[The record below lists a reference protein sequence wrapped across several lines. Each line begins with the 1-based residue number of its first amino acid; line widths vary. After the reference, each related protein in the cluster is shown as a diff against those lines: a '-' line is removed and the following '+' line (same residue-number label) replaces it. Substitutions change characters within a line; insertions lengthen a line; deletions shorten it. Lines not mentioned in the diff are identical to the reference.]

1 MKIRIL
7 GTGSG
12 LPTLEKHLSSV
23 LVENEG
29 KKYLFDCGEGCSRQ
43 LLKLGITENEI
54 DAVIITHFHPD
65 HVSGILM
72 LVQMLYLQGRTKD
85 LPVWVPERAEEF
97 TRLFPMF
104 YTFQERLSFPLQ
116 ILPMST
122 LSTHLPGLKAMPND
136 HLTGYHEVIVKGK
149 YPNPMQ
155 AYSLRLMSDQGDFV
169 YSSDL
174 ESTDSIAELYRGAH
188 TLLVDAGH
196 PSCQQI
202 LKLQDAGLKRI
213 LLTHEPSK
221 ELLEKIGRL
230 DTGIFEMATEG
241 VIYSL

>member
-1 MKIRIL
+1 MQIRIL

-12 LPTLEKHLSSV
+12 LPTLEKHLSSL

-43 LLKLGITENEI
+43 LLKLGITENEL

-72 LVQMLYLQGRTKD
+72 LVQMLYLQGRTKE

-97 TRLFPMF
+97 SRLFPMF
-104 YTFQERLSFPLQ
+104 YTFPERLTFSLK

-122 LSTHLPGLKAMPND
+122 LSAHLPRLKAMSND
-136 HLTGYHEVIVKGK
+136 HLTGYGEVITKGK
-149 YPNPMQ
+149 YPNLMQ
-155 AYSLRLMSDQGDFV
+155 AYSLRLMSDHGDFV

-174 ESTDSIAELYRGAH
+174 VSTDSIAELLKGAH

-196 PSCQQI
+196 PSSQQI

-213 LLTHEPSK
+213 LLTHEPSEQLLK
-221 ELLEKIGRL
+221 EISRL
-230 DTGIFEMATEG
+230 GKHIFEVAAEG